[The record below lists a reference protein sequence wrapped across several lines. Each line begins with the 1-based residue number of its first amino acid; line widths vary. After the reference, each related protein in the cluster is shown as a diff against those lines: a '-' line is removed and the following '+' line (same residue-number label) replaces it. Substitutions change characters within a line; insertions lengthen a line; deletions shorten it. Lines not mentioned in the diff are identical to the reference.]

1 LKAKFRFII
10 AACVLGLL
18 MTGPFALTALLLF
31 ADSKDAER
39 AAFAEFLLPR
49 LPLGGLITTFGLIAG
64 MILLRGLFQQYV
76 QGLLRMAETLRLML
90 GANRNFR
97 VTPDGPPEV
106 RELARAAND
115 LAQQRDELLTDVDA
129 QIRQAKATVEEEKN
143 RLAALMS
150 ELAMGV
156 VVCNLDGRILLYNS
170 RARLQFK
177 ALAQG
182 PTSTSGGALI
192 GLGRSIFSILERGQ
206 ITHSLEHIQQRLRK
220 GSAAP
225 TANFITATRGG
236 QLLRAQMAP
245 VLRTGATDPATA
257 TVDTIPPNLPPGE
270 GGRERPPTGEIVSNP
285 PDPRAALHSGPAS
298 AAQSSA
304 LRNPASAPLSGKG
317 GDEVSG
323 QAAPVQ
329 GKNLDNALGLE
340 SQVTGYVLTIENITR
355 NFERE
360 AERDQALQALT
371 DGNRAAL
378 GNIRA
383 AVETLIDT
391 PDMEPDYRERFTRVI
406 ADEAAAMSQRLD
418 ATMSRFA
425 DSLKTRWPLEDV
437 LAIDILAAA
446 ARRIED
452 RLKLPIKHEEQ
463 DASLWMRVDSF
474 SLIQAITFLASRLQ
488 DHYAIRELR
497 LRLAT
502 EGKMVF
508 LDLIWSGTPVS
519 SETLYMWE
527 LEPMTVGAE
536 TSPLTLRDVI
546 DRHGGEIW
554 YQRDKAAHRAF
565 FRMVLPAAVTPDL
578 AANDQVQHLHSDSR
592 PEYYDFDLFAARDAA
607 GAGIDLDRKLS
618 ELTYSVF
625 DTETTGLEPSNG
637 DEIIQM
643 GAVRVVNNRLLRQEV
658 FDQLVDPGIP
668 LKPAGIPIHG
678 ITEDMVHGQPKL
690 DVVLP
695 AFHEFC
701 AETVLVAHNAA
712 FDMRFFQLKEDSL
725 GVRFTQPVLDTLL
738 LSAVIHPNQESHRL
752 ELIAERLGINVIGR
766 HTALGDAFVTGE
778 VFLKMVP
785 LLADMGIVTLRQALD
800 AAQQTYFARIK
811 Y

>member
-1 LKAKFRFII
+1 MKAKVRFIL

-31 ADSKDAER
+31 ADAKDAER

-49 LPLGGLITTFGLIAG
+49 LPLGGLLTLMGFIAG
-64 MILLRGLFQQYV
+64 VMLLRSLFQHYV
-76 QGLLRMAETLRLML
+76 HGLMRMAETLRLML

-97 VTPDGPPEV
+97 VAPEGPPEV

-115 LAQQRDELLTDVDA
+115 LAQQRDELLTDVEE
-129 QIRQAKATVEEEKN
+129 QIRLAKATVEEEKN

-150 ELAMGV
+150 ELALGV

-182 PTSTSGGALI
+182 PTSMSGGALI

-206 ITHSLEHIQQRLRK
+206 ITHSLENIQQRLRR
-220 GSAAP
+220 GSAEP
-225 TANFITATRGG
+225 TANFITATRNGA
-236 QLLRAQMAP
+236 LLRCQMAP
-245 VLRTGATDPATA
+245 VL
-257 TVDTIPPNLPPGE
+257 
-270 GGRERPPTGEIVSNP
+270 GRAEPPTEEG
-285 PDPRAALHSGPAS
+285 AAAS
-298 AAQSSA
+298 
-304 LRNPASAPLSGKG
+304 PIGTEP
-317 GDEVSG
+317 
-323 QAAPVQ
+323 
-329 GKNLDNALGLE
+329 
-340 SQVTGYVLTIENITR
+340 QVTGYVLTTENITR

-360 AERDQALQALT
+360 AERDQALQSLT

-383 AVETLIDT
+383 AVETLIDS
-391 PDMEPDYRERFTRVI
+391 PEMEVDYRERFMRVI
-406 ADEAAAMSQRLD
+406 ADEAAAMSSKLET
-418 ATMSRFA
+418 TMSRFA
-425 DSLKTRWPLEDV
+425 DALKTRWPLEDV
-437 LAIDILAAA
+437 LAVDILAAA

-452 RLKLPIKHEEQ
+452 KLQLPIKHESQ
-463 DASLWMRVDSF
+463 DATLWMRVDSF
-474 SLIQAITFLASRLQ
+474 ALIQAITFLAARLQ
-488 DHYAIRELR
+488 DHYEIRELR
-497 LRLAT
+497 LRLAA

-508 LDLIWSGTPVS
+508 VDLIWSGTTIS
-519 SETLYMWE
+519 SETLYTWE
-527 LEPMTVGAE
+527 LEPMNVGNE

-546 DRHGGEIW
+546 DRHGAEIW
-554 YQRDKAAHRAF
+554 YQRDKAAHNAF
-565 FRMVLPAAVTPDL
+565 FRIVLPAATTPD
-578 AANDQVQHLHSDSR
+578 APVVDQAQHLHSDSR

-607 GAGIDLDRKLS
+607 GSGIDLDRKLT
-618 ELTYSVF
+618 ELAYSVF
-625 DTETTGLEPSNG
+625 DTETTGLQPSAG

-643 GAVRVVNNRLLRQEV
+643 GAVRIVNNRLLRQEI
-658 FDQLVDPGIP
+658 FDQLVDPVIP
-668 LKPAGIPIHG
+668 LKPEGIPIHG
-678 ITEDMVHGQPKL
+678 ITEAMVNGQPRL

-712 FDMRFFQLKEDSL
+712 FDLRFFQLKEDSL

-752 ELIAERLGINVIGR
+752 ESIAERLGINVIGR

-778 VFLKMVP
+778 VFLKMIP
-785 LLADMGIVTLRQALD
+785 LLADMGIVTLREALD
-800 AAQQTYFARIK
+800 AAQKTYFARVK

>member
-1 LKAKFRFII
+1 MNVKLRFIL
-10 AACVLGLL
+10 AGCVLGLL
-18 MTGPFALTALLLF
+18 MTGPFALTGVLLF
-31 ADSKDAER
+31 ADARPAER
-39 AAFAEFLLPR
+39 SAFADLLVPR
-49 LPLGGLITTFGLIAG
+49 LPLGGVITLLAFLGGLL
-64 MILLRGLFQQYV
+64 LLRGLFRQYV
-76 QGLLRMAETLRLML
+76 HGLLRMAETLRLML

-97 VTPDGPPEV
+97 VAPEGPPEV

-115 LAQQRDELLTDVDA
+115 LAQQRDELLNDVEE

-150 ELAMGV
+150 ELALGV

-177 ALAQG
+177 SLAQG
-182 PTSTSGGALI
+182 PTSMSGGALI

-206 ITHSLEHIQQRLRK
+206 ITYSLEAIQQRLRK
-220 GSAAP
+220 GSAEP
-225 TANFITATRGG
+225 TANFITATRDG

-245 VLRTGATDPATA
+245 VLRAGAILAKSED
-257 TVDTIPPNLPPGE
+257 
-270 GGRERPPTGEIVSNP
+270 NP
-285 PDPRAALHSGPAS
+285 PDPRAALHSGPAT

-317 GDEVSG
+317 GDKVSG

-329 GKNLDNALGLE
+329 QIAAEASMGAVVE
-340 SQVTGYVLTIENITR
+340 VTGYVLTLENITR
-355 NFERE
+355 NFERD
-360 AERDQALQALT
+360 AERDQALQSLT

-383 AVETLIDT
+383 AVETLIDS
-391 PDMEPDYRERFTRVI
+391 PEMEADYRERFTRVI
-406 ADEAAAMSQRLD
+406 ADEASAMSARLE

-437 LAIDILAAA
+437 LAIDILTAA

-452 RLKLPIKHEEQ
+452 RLHLPIKNEDQ
-463 DASLWMRVDSF
+463 DANLWMRVDSF
-474 SLIQAITFLASRLQ
+474 ALIQAITFLASRLQ

-497 LRLAT
+497 LRLSA
-502 EGKMVF
+502 EGTMVF
-508 LDLIWSGTPVS
+508 VDLIWSGTPVS
-519 SETLYMWE
+519 SETLYTWE

-554 YQRDKAAHRAF
+554 YQREKAAHRAF
-565 FRMVLPAAVTPDL
+565 FRIVLPAAVMADVL
-578 AANDQVQHLHSDSR
+578 AADQRPQSSGDGR
-592 PEYYDFDLFAARDAA
+592 PEYYDFDLFAARDPE
-607 GAGIDLDRKLS
+607 GSGIDLDRKLT
-618 ELTYSVF
+618 ELAYSVI
-625 DTETTGLEPSNG
+625 DTETTGLKPSAG
-637 DEIIQM
+637 DEIIQL
-643 GAVRVVNNRLLRQEV
+643 GAVRIVNNRLLRQEI
-658 FDQLVDPGIP
+658 FDQLVDPDIP
-668 LKPAGIPIHG
+668 LNPDGILIHG
-678 ITEDMVHGQPKL
+678 ITEAMLSGQPRL
-690 DVVLP
+690 DAVLP

-712 FDMRFFQLKEDSL
+712 FDMRFLQLKEDSI

-738 LSAVIHPNQESHRL
+738 LSAVIHPNQESHQL
-752 ELIAERLGINVIGR
+752 ESLAARLGIKVVGR
-766 HTALGDAFVTGE
+766 HTALGDAYVTGE
-778 VFLKMVP
+778 VFLKMIP

-800 AAQQTYFARIK
+800 AAQKTYFSRIQ

>member
-1 LKAKFRFII
+1 MKAKYRFML

-18 MTGPFALTALLLF
+18 MTGPFALTAALLF
-31 ADSKDAER
+31 ADAKDAER
-39 AAFAEFLLPR
+39 EAFAQFLLPR
-49 LPLGGLITTFGLIAG
+49 LPLGGLMTLLGFIGGL
-64 MILLRGLFQQYV
+64 ILLRSLFQQYV
-76 QGLLRMAETLRLML
+76 HGLLRMAETLRLML
-90 GANRNFR
+90 GANHNFR
-97 VTPDGPPEV
+97 VALEGPPEV
-106 RELARAAND
+106 RELARAANH
-115 LAQQRDELLTDVDA
+115 LAQQRDELLTDVGD
-129 QIRQAKATVEEEKN
+129 QIRNAKATVEEEKN

-156 VVCNLDGRILLYNS
+156 IVCNLDGRILLYNS

-182 PTSTSGGALI
+182 PTSMSGGALI

-206 ITHSLEHIQQRLRK
+206 ITHSLENIQQRLRK
-220 GSAAP
+220 GSAEP
-225 TANFITATRGG
+225 TANFITSTRNG
-236 QLLRAQMAP
+236 QLLRCQMAP
-245 VLRTGATDPATA
+245 VLRTGADSTTTA
-257 TVDTIPPNLPPGE
+257 IVNNLPPTPPPGE
-270 GGRERPPTGEIVSNP
+270 GS
-285 PDPRAALHSGPAS
+285 
-298 AAQSSA
+298 
-304 LRNPASAPLSGKG
+304 
-317 GDEVSG
+317 DEVSG
-323 QAAPVQ
+323 QAVPDHEKV
-329 GKNLDNALGLE
+329 LDNALGAELE
-340 SQVTGYVLTIENITR
+340 VTGYVLTIENITR

-383 AVETLIDT
+383 AVETLLDS
-391 PDMEPDYRERFTRVI
+391 PEMEPDTRARFTRVI
-406 ADEAAAMSQRLD
+406 ADEASAMSGRLET
-418 ATMSRFA
+418 TMSRFA

-437 LAIDILAAA
+437 LGIDILAAA
-446 ARRIED
+446 ARRIEE
-452 RLKLPIKHEEQ
+452 RLQLPIKHEDQ
-463 DASLWMRVDSF
+463 DAELWMRVDSF
-474 SLIQAITFLASRLQ
+474 ALIQAITFLASRLQ

-497 LRLAT
+497 LRLSA
-502 EGKMVF
+502 EGRMVF
-508 LDLIWSGTPVS
+508 VDLIWSGTTIS
-519 SETLYMWE
+519 SETLYTWE

-554 YQRDKAAHRAF
+554 YQRDKAAHSAF
-565 FRMVLPAAVTPDL
+565 FRIVLPAAVMPEAPAT
-578 AANDQVQHLHSDSR
+578 DQAQHLHSDSR

-607 GAGIDLDRKLS
+607 GSGIDPERR
-618 ELTYSVF
+618 LTDLAYSVF
-625 DTETTGLEPSNG
+625 DTETTGLQPSEG
-637 DEIIQM
+637 DEIIQL
-643 GAVRVVNNRLLRQEV
+643 GAVRIVNNRLLRQEI
-658 FDQLVDPGIP
+658 FDQLVDPVIP
-668 LKPAGIPIHG
+668 LKPEGIPIHG
-678 ITEDMVHGQPKL
+678 ITEAMVNGQPKL

-712 FDMRFFQLKEDSL
+712 FDMRFFQLKEESL

-752 ELIAERLGINVIGR
+752 ESIAERLGINVIGR
-766 HTALGDAFVTGE
+766 HTALGDAYVTGE

-800 AAQQTYFARIK
+800 ASQQTYFARVK

>member
-1 LKAKFRFII
+1 MNAKTRFVL
-10 AACVLGLL
+10 AVVMLGLL
-18 MTGPFALTALLLF
+18 MTGPFLLTVGILW
-31 ADSKDAER
+31 ADLGAEER
-39 AAFAEFLLPR
+39 AGFLVALDRWLPI
-49 LPLGGLITTFGLIAG
+49 GGLITIIGLIVG
-64 MILLRGLFQQYV
+64 LQLLRALFQQYV
-76 QGLLRMAETLRLML
+76 HGLLRMAETLRLML

-97 VTPDGPPEV
+97 VAPDGPPEV

-115 LAQQRDELLTDVDA
+115 LAQQRDALLTDVEE
-129 QIRQAKATVEEEKN
+129 QIRLAKATVEEERN

-182 PTSTSGGALI
+182 PTTMSGGALI

-206 ITHSLEHIQQRLRK
+206 ITHSLENIQQRLRK
-220 GSAAP
+220 GSAEP
-225 TANFITATRGG
+225 TANFITSTRGG

-245 VLRTGATDPATA
+245 VLSTGATGPATA
-257 TVDTIPPNLPPGE
+257 NVDNLPPTPPPGE
-270 GGRERPPTGEIVSNP
+270 GGDNVS
-285 PDPRAALHSGPAS
+285 S
-298 AAQSSA
+298 
-304 LRNPASAPLSGKG
+304 
-317 GDEVSG
+317 
-323 QAAPVQ
+323 QAATAQ
-329 GKNLDNALGLE
+329 GVSTPTMPGAVM
-340 SQVTGYVLTIENITR
+340 QVTGYVLTIENITR

-360 AERDQALQALT
+360 AERDQALQSLT

-378 GNIRA
+378 ANLRA

-391 PDMEPDYRERFTRVI
+391 PDMDLDYRERFTRVI
-406 ADEAAAMSQRLD
+406 ADEASAMSERLEI
-418 ATMSRFA
+418 TMSRFA

-452 RLKLPIKHEEQ
+452 RLKLPIKNEDQ
-463 DASLWMRVDSF
+463 DAGLWMRVDSF
-474 SLIQAITFLASRLQ
+474 ALIQAITFLASRLQ

-497 LRLAT
+497 LRLSN

-519 SETLYMWE
+519 SETLYTWE
-527 LEPMTVGAE
+527 LEPMNVGTE

-554 YQRDKAAHRAF
+554 YQRDKAAHNAF
-565 FRMVLPAAVTPDL
+565 FRIVVPAAVVPEMQ
-578 AANDQVQHLHSDSR
+578 AIDQTRHLHSESR
-592 PEYYDFDLFAARDAA
+592 PEYYDFDLFAARDAE
-607 GAGIDLDRKLS
+607 GSGIDLDRR
-618 ELTYSVF
+618 LTDLAYSVF

-643 GAVRVVNNRLLRQEV
+643 GAVRIVNQRLLRQEI
-658 FDQLVDPGIP
+658 FDQLVDPRIR

-678 ITEDMVHGQPKL
+678 ITEAMVKGQPTL

-701 AETVLVAHNAA
+701 HETVLVAHNAA

-738 LSAVIHPNQESHRL
+738 LSAVIHPNQETHRL
-752 ELIAERLGINVIGR
+752 EIIAERLGINVIGR
-766 HTALGDAFVTGE
+766 HTALGDAYVTGE
-778 VFLKMVP
+778 VFLKMIP

>member
-1 LKAKFRFII
+1 MKAKLRFII

-18 MTGPFALTALLLF
+18 MTGPFAVTALLLY

-39 AAFAEFLLPR
+39 AAFAQFLLPR
-49 LPLGGLITTFGLIAG
+49 LPLGGLITTFGFIAG
-64 MILLRGLFQQYV
+64 LMLLRGLFQQYV

-150 ELAMGV
+150 ELALGV

-206 ITHSLEHIQQRLRK
+206 ITHSLENIQQRLRK

-236 QLLRAQMAP
+236 ALLRCQMAP
-245 VLRTGATDPATA
+245 VLRTGADSAA
-257 TVDTIPPNLPPGE
+257 VGVAQGANMDNPPG
-270 GGRERPPTGEIVSNP
+270 
-285 PDPRAALHSGPAS
+285 
-298 AAQSSA
+298 
-304 LRNPASAPLSGKG
+304 PLSGKG
-317 GDEVSG
+317 GDEVR
-323 QAAPVQ
+323 QAGPAQ
-329 GKNLDNALGLE
+329 EERTTALPGDELE
-340 SQVTGYVLTIENITR
+340 VTGYVLTIENITR

-391 PDMEPDYRERFTRVI
+391 PDMEADYRERFTRVI

-474 SLIQAITFLASRLQ
+474 SLIQAITFLAARLQ

-497 LRLAT
+497 LRLSA

-519 SETLYMWE
+519 SETLYTWE

-565 FRMVLPAAVTPDL
+565 FRMVVPAAVTPDL
-578 AANDQVQHLHSDSR
+578 AASDQVQHLHSDSR

-607 GAGIDLDRKLS
+607 GSGIDLDRKLS

-625 DTETTGLEPSNG
+625 DTETTGLEPSSG

-678 ITEDMVHGQPKL
+678 ITEAMVHGQPKL

-752 ELIAERLGINVIGR
+752 ETIAERLGINVIGR

-800 AAQQTYFARIK
+800 AAQKTYFARIT